1 MESKV
6 LYRLLEEKGMR
17 LKGGLYHM
25 TQVTMAYNS
34 NRIEGS
40 RLTEEQTRHIYET
53 NTFLAEGEEPLRVDD
68 IVETINHFRCFDYML
83 DHAHEE
89 LNQDMI
95 KEFHRLL
102 KTGTSDEKK
111 EWFKTGEYKLRPN
124 VVGDRKTVAP
134 SKVNDEMGRL
144 LIII

>member
-53 NTFLAEGEEPLRVDD
+53 NTFLAEGEEPLRVD
-68 IVETINHFRCFDYML
+68 VRWN
-83 DHAHEE
+83 
-89 LNQDMI
+89 
-95 KEFHRLL
+95 
-102 KTGTSDEKK
+102 
-111 EWFKTGEYKLRPN
+111 
-124 VVGDRKTVAP
+124 RK
-134 SKVNDEMGRL
+134 
-144 LIII
+144 